1 MFPPA
6 IKWLLIINV
15 IFYVGPRLLYLN
27 LDTFYHIFGLVPER
41 LFNGLYLWQ
50 LVTYLFVHGGFWH
63 IFFNMFVLW
72 MFGSE
77 LERTWGS
84 KEFLKFYF
92 IAGIGAGLF
101 NVLFSLLSPSAWKVP
116 VIGASGAIYGVLV
129 AYAMLFPERLVYIW
143 FLIPVKV
150 KYLVIFL
157 VAIEFLSTYSPDGVA
172 HFAHLGGALIG
183 FLYLRYNM
191 RWRLRKWSMTELI
204 QRLREERM
212 NRKREEGD
220 KLMEEVDSILDKI
233 NKVGYENLTRREKKI
248 LEKASNKLSDSD

>member
-1 MFPPA
+1 M
-6 IKWLLIINV
+6 LIINV
-15 IFYVGPRLLYLN
+15 VMFVGPNLLNLNLYAFDRLL
-27 LDTFYHIFGLVPER
+27 GLVPSK
-41 LFNGLYLWQ
+41 LINSLYLWQ
-50 LVTYLFVHGGFWH
+50 PVTYMFLHGGIWH

-84 KEFLKFYF
+84 KEFLKLYF

-101 NVLFSLLSPSAWKVP
+101 NVLFSFLNPGSWNIP

-129 AYAMLFPERLVYIW
+129 AYAMLFPNRLVYIW
-143 FLIPVKV
+143 FLIPIKV

-157 VAIEFLSTYSPDGVA
+157 VAVEFFSTYRPDGVA

-183 FLYLRYNM
+183 FLYLKFNV
-191 RWRLRKWSMTELI
+191 RWRLRRWSVSDLI
-204 QRLREERM
+204 QRLKNDRM

-233 NKVGYENLTRREKKI
+233 NRVGYENLTRRERKI